1 MATDAVGQMLNGVE
15 SHEDVSPAR
24 RLAKLLRNEGN
35 TLWTVVI
42 YSVAVALLTLALPV
56 ATQALVNTIAFGNLF
71 QPLLVLTL
79 VVAGVLVLS
88 GILQLIRFKVV
99 EMLQRRVFVQIA
111 SDSVNR
117 LLRART
123 DTLELRNGPELVNRF
138 LDVVTLQKAGATLLV
153 DGLSVAMQT
162 LAGMILLG
170 LYHPWLLAFDVLL
183 VLALLIVIFPLG
195 AHAIDTAIKESKAK
209 YALVA
214 WLEEVARHTRLFRG
228 QTQADW
234 AFERTNE
241 LVAHYL
247 SYRAV
252 HFRIL
257 MRQFGGSLAIQALA
271 SASLLGV
278 GGVLVIQRQLALG
291 QLVAA
296 ELVVAAVVTG
306 IAKIAKHLES
316 YYDLL
321 ASVDKLAA
329 LTGLPLES
337 DGTEAPSASQ
347 VPAGLH
353 VRMQEFAVTVKPG
366 DRVGIKGN
374 SGAGKSLLVD
384 AICGYRQPLG
394 CTVEIDGT
402 DIRHL
407 RLAQLRLSVELVRG
421 VEVFQGSILENIRV
435 GRKEIGVQDLQ
446 ATLEL
451 LGLWEA
457 IQALP
462 EGLNTVLTPGGF
474 PLSEGQGQVL
484 MIARAIAGKPR
495 LLILDEALD
504 YLMDAEVRERISDV
518 LFQAATPWT
527 LLVVTSRPE
536 LLARCGKILDLPV
549 GTMQEVGR

>member
-71 QPLLVLTL
+71 QPLLVLTV

-234 AFERTNE
+234 AFE
-241 LVAHYL
+241 
-247 SYRAV
+247 
-252 HFRIL
+252 
-257 MRQFGGSLAIQALA
+257 QA
-271 SASLLGV
+271 
-278 GGVLVIQRQLALG
+278 
-291 QLVAA
+291 
-296 ELVVAAVVTG
+296 
-306 IAKIAKHLES
+306 
-316 YYDLL
+316 
-321 ASVDKLAA
+321 
-329 LTGLPLES
+329 
-337 DGTEAPSASQ
+337 
-347 VPAGLH
+347 
-353 VRMQEFAVTVKPG
+353 
-366 DRVGIKGN
+366 
-374 SGAGKSLLVD
+374 
-384 AICGYRQPLG
+384 
-394 CTVEIDGT
+394 
-402 DIRHL
+402 
-407 RLAQLRLSVELVRG
+407 
-421 VEVFQGSILENIRV
+421 
-435 GRKEIGVQDLQ
+435 
-446 ATLEL
+446 
-451 LGLWEA
+451 
-457 IQALP
+457 
-462 EGLNTVLTPGGF
+462 
-474 PLSEGQGQVL
+474 
-484 MIARAIAGKPR
+484 
-495 LLILDEALD
+495 
-504 YLMDAEVRERISDV
+504 
-518 LFQAATPWT
+518 
-527 LLVVTSRPE
+527 
-536 LLARCGKILDLPV
+536 
-549 GTMQEVGR
+549 